1 MIAVIRRSSLTGFFR
16 LLTKLYMKIVMGM
29 HSVLTALSMVNQA
42 VQVVHSAFIIDN
54 AREK

>member
-1 MIAVIRRSSLTGFFR
+1 LTGFFR